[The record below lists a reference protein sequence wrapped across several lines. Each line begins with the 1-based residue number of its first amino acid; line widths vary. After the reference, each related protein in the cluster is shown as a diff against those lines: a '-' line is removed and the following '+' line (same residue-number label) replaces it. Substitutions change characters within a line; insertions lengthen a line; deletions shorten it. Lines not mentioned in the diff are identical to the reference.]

1 MRKARGAFAGRAD
14 NTPQMQIASFCQIW
28 YNGQKLSHQGKMMWS
43 FSRNAVWI
51 MEPFRGAPAFMGG
64 LIVVFGFIIASLG
77 ITILISLGCRNSV
90 VDSVVR
96 SIFDVI
102 ILYSSFM
109 FLAARNFR
117 SLTVEGIKEIGI
129 NHRSRYYPK
138 HYITPKRWMR
148 KLFDIKQRVIPQ
160 YLYFELFVSL
170 FFLILGLLNIVT
182 IIAVGVDM
190 NIAGILF
197 MSYLGLA
204 VVIIIFHFI
213 MSHRFKRK

>member
-1 MRKARGAFAGRAD
+1 MA
-14 NTPQMQIASFCQIW
+14 
-28 YNGQKLSHQGKMMWS
+28 
-43 FSRNAVWI
+43 
-51 MEPFRGAPAFMGG
+51 
-64 LIVVFGFIIASLG
+64 FGFFIASLG
-77 ITILISLGCRNSV
+77 VTILISLGCRNSV

-102 ILYSSFM
+102 ILYSSVM

-117 SLTVEGIKEIGI
+117 SLTVEGIKKIGI

-148 KLFDIKQRVIPQ
+148 KLFDIKQRVIPRF
-160 YLYFELFVSL
+160 LYFELFVFL
-170 FFLILGLLNIVT
+170 FYLILGPLNIAIT
-182 IIAVGVDM
+182 IAVGVDA

-197 MSYLGLA
+197 MSYLGLIM
-204 VVIIIFHFI
+204 VNVIYHCI